1 MGWQVAIRR
10 LVMVAWVLFAALLI
24 VQPEFAHAQTATPFQ
39 QNSGAYGTYAASCP
53 TGEPSRFGMVVNC
66 SCYNGVANRVV
77 ACIRMTV
84 HEAADNYF
92 TGIYLIFA
100 RAIGAFLTIGVIV
113 YGVMLASGQVEKLG
127 RDTMILGIKVAFI
140 VYFVTNAD
148 ELYWM
153 AVRIMDELANAFLVH
168 AVWPGGSGTG
178 CAMLSTVWNRL
189 DCLLDGVIG
198 ITNPNIPADGAL
210 KTLTG
215 DALQRGMLAFFFQ
228 LMTSSSLTFVIGL
241 MGMIFTYT
249 LVFFVIKTI
258 FAYLVSFLVLVFL
271 LMLTPI
277 FVPLVLFKVTKQFF
291 DKWVRLV
298 MSCILQPVLLIA
310 FISMAIS
317 ALDVTVFSGP
327 TSFMRIVAGDA
338 AKNGNFNINQ
348 YLDAC
353 NAAQPDNLCQQK
365 SLKQAAEIKGEDA
378 HADLIRMRDS
388 ATSAFTNSESNCL
401 SNFVQAGRIPGA
413 QALRPSA
420 TPPPSGAPPSGTN
433 IADCVRGKIIGLTVN
448 TVNLKGVA
456 AYRTPPV
463 PGATLEEKERNLSK
477 ELFGSALLAVM
488 MFFLMNALMRL
499 VPAIAN
505 DLTGEF
511 RYTPNMYSIGGSG
524 WERGLQGLIR

>member
-1 MGWQVAIRR
+1 
-10 LVMVAWVLFAALLI
+10 MVQWAGILRFAMLCSIVLATMLLGMPEAA
-24 VQPEFAHAQTATPFQ
+24 QAQTATPFQ
-39 QNSGAYGTYAASCP
+39 QNSGAYGTYSASCP

-113 YGVMLASGQVEKLG
+113 YGVMLASGQVEKIG

-153 AVRIMDELANAFLVH
+153 AVRIMDSLANAFLVH

-178 CAMLSTVWNRL
+178 CGQLSTVWNRL

-198 ITNPNIPADGAL
+198 ITSPDIPADGAL
-210 KTLTG
+210 KTLSG
-215 DALQRGMLAFFFQ
+215 DALERGMLAFFFQ
-228 LMTSSSLTFVIGL
+228 LMTSTSLTFVIGL

-338 AKNGNFNINQ
+338 AKNGNFNINAYINQ
-348 YLDAC
+348 C
-353 NAAQPDNLCQQK
+353 NKAQPDNLCSQEK
-365 SLKQAAEIKGEDA
+365 LKEAVEIKGDDA
-378 HADLIRMRDS
+378 YRDLTRMRDAS
-388 ATSAFTNSESNCL
+388 GSAFTNRESNCL
-401 SNFVQAGRIPGA
+401 SNFVQRGRIPGA
-413 QALRPSA
+413 Q
-420 TPPPSGAPPSGTN
+420 TVMGGTGTTPSGDSLAK
-433 IADCVRGKIIGLTVN
+433 CVRTQVLGLSLPV
-448 TVNLKGVA
+448 VNLKGVA
-456 AYRTPPV
+456 AYRQPPV
-463 PGATLEEKERNLSK
+463 AGATLEEKERNLSK
-477 ELFGSALLAVM
+477 ELFGSSLLAVM

-524 WERGLQGLIR
+524 WGQGLQGLVR